1 MYIAIKLYIQRG
13 DIVIVI
19 VILFELIKYTSLII
33 LTFFICT
40 FGNVS
45 CISFSVRLEDS
56 GLGAS
61 AT

>member
-45 CISFSVRLEDS
+45 CISFSVHLEDS